1 MEYHKAKGAVP
12 SKEPEK
18 GVAKVERLSK
28 ELLDLFEGKDRSV
41 IEKAIEVGIT
51 AHEGQFRKSG
61 DPYIVHPLTVARILR
76 EKMHMDTTGVAAAVL
91 HDTVED
97 TFITLDDL
105 KKTFGKE
112 VAFLVD
118 GVSKIGQVEAK
129 SRLQRQAET
138 VRKMILAMS
147 QDLRVLLIK
156 LADRLHNMR
165 TIEFIPDEAR
175 RRSIAEETLDIYAPL
190 AHRLGIAWIKWEL
203 EDLSFKQVNP
213 EMHARIQ
220 ALVAKSREEREAYI
234 EAMRRITQQ
243 KLEERGIKATIQG
256 RPKNFYSIYKK
267 MEENGLS
274 FEEVYDLT
282 ALRVIV
288 DTKEE
293 CYTVLGVIHSNW
305 PHVPGRFKDYI
316 TLPKPNMYQSI
327 HTTVIGPKGERVEFQ
342 IRTWEMH
349 RIAEEGIAAHWGYK
363 EKKNL
368 AKDEETRVIQWIRN
382 VMEWQGDT
390 SDHQD
395 FLRHLK
401 VDLFPEKVYVFTPK
415 GEVKTFPK
423 GSTPLDFAYA
433 IHTDVGHRCTGAKVN
448 GKLVSLNYQLQTGD
462 QVEIIT
468 TTNAHPSR
476 DWLKLVKTGRARAKI
491 QAWLRTQE
499 RERAFSV
506 GKSLCQAEF
515 RKLGK
520 NFNRYLE
527 EGKIDSISSDF
538 GFRTAEDL
546 VVAVGFGKIAARQVA
561 RKAISPEEV
570 EGEKEKKRLSSELFD
585 SLKPQRK
592 MEGAK
597 IAVKGVDD
605 VLVRFA
611 KCCNPIPGD
620 DIVGYIT
627 RGKGI
632 TVHSANCPNLMT
644 LQLEP
649 ERQIEVEWDTDN
661 PVPMPVKLMV
671 ETEDTP
677 GILAE
682 ITTAISKH
690 GVNIEEGVLRTD
702 PSRNRGILKFTVDVK
717 DTKQL
722 EEVIHSVRGIE
733 GVIFVN
739 RVLT

>member
-1 MEYHKAKGAVP
+1 MEYHK
-12 SKEPEK
+12 EK
-18 GVAKVERLSK
+18 GKVVTDPSQGEEKVARLSS
-28 ELLDLFEGKDRSV
+28 ELLALFEGEERSV
-41 IEKAIEVGIT
+41 IEKAIDLGKR

-61 DPYIVHPLTVARILR
+61 DPYIVHPLTVAKILR

-91 HDTVED
+91 HDVVED
-97 TFITLDDL
+97 TPVTTEELEEE
-105 KKTFGKE
+105 FGKE

-118 GVSKIGQVEAK
+118 GVSKIGRVEVK
-129 SRLQRQAET
+129 SRLQQQAET

-147 QDLRVLLIK
+147 QDIRVLLIK

-165 TIEFIPDEAR
+165 TIEFIPDEAKR
-175 RRSIAEETLDIYAPL
+175 RKIAEETLEIYAPL

-203 EDLSFKQVNP
+203 EDLAFKQVNP
-213 EMHARIQ
+213 EMHAKIQ

-234 EAMRRITQQ
+234 EAMRHIVQQ
-243 KLEERGIKATIQG
+243 KLEEKGIKATIQG

-288 DTKEE
+288 DTPDE
-293 CYTVLGVIHSNW
+293 CYTVLGIIHSNW

-316 TLPKPNMYQSI
+316 TLPKPNMYQSL

-368 AKDEETRVIQWIRN
+368 VKDEETRVIQWVRN
-382 VMEWQGDT
+382 VLEWQSET
-390 SDHQD
+390 SDHKD
-395 FLRHLK
+395 FLRNLK

-415 GEVKTFPK
+415 GEVRSFPK

-433 IHTDVGHRCTGAKVN
+433 IHTDVGHRCTGARVN
-448 GKLVSLNYQLQTGD
+448 GKLVSLNYQLKTGD

-468 TTNAHPSR
+468 SSNAHPSR
-476 DWLKLVKTGRARAKI
+476 DWLKLVKTSRARTKI
-491 QAWLRTQE
+491 QSWLRTQE
-499 RERAFSV
+499 RERAFSL
-506 GKSLCQAEF
+506 GKSLCQTEF

-527 EGKIDSISSDF
+527 EEKIDAIASDF

-546 VVAVGFGKIAARQVA
+546 VVAVGFGKVAPRQVA

-570 EGEKEKKRLSSELFD
+570 EGEKEKKRLSSQLFD
-585 SLKPQRK
+585 SLKPQRRL
-592 MEGAK
+592 EGTK
-597 IAVKGVDD
+597 ISVKGIDD

-620 DIVGYIT
+620 EIVGYIT

-632 TVHSANCPNLMT
+632 TVHAANCPNLMT

-649 ERQIEVEWDTDN
+649 ERQIEVEWETDN
-661 PVPMPVKLMV
+661 MVPMPVKLLV

-682 ITTAISKH
+682 ITTAISKQ
-690 GVNIEEGVLRTD
+690 GVNIEDGVLKTD
-702 PSRNRGILKFTVDVK
+702 PSRKRGILKFTVDVK
-717 DTKQL
+717 NTDQL
-722 EEVIHSVRGIE
+722 EAVIHAVRKIE

-739 RVLT
+739 RVLS

>member
-1 MEYHKAKGAVP
+1 MEYHKEKGKVAVDP
-12 SKEPEK
+12 SKGQE
-18 GVAKVERLSK
+18 KVERLSQ
-28 ELLDLFEGKDRSV
+28 ELLALFEGEDRSV
-41 IEKAIEVGIT
+41 IEKAIELGKR

-61 DPYIVHPLTVARILR
+61 DPYIVHPLTVAKILR
-76 EKMHMDTTGVAAAVL
+76 ENMHMDTTGVAAAVL
-91 HDTVED
+91 HDVVED
-97 TFITLDDL
+97 TWVTTEDL
-105 KKTFGKE
+105 EGEFGKE

-118 GVSKIGQVEAK
+118 GVSKIGRVEVK
-129 SRLQRQAET
+129 SRLQQQAET

-147 QDLRVLLIK
+147 QDIRVLLIK

-165 TIEFIPDEAR
+165 TIEFIPDENKR
-175 RRSIAEETLDIYAPL
+175 RKIAEETLDIYAPL

-203 EDLSFKQVNP
+203 EDLAFKQVNP

-234 EAMRRITQQ
+234 EGMRRIVQQ
-243 KLEERGIKATIQG
+243 KLEEKGIRATIQG

-288 DTKEE
+288 DTPDQ
-293 CYTVLGVIHSNW
+293 CYTVLGIIHSNW

-316 TLPKPNMYQSI
+316 TLPKPNMYQSL

-368 AKDEETRVIQWIRN
+368 VSDEETRVIQWVRN
-382 VMEWQGDT
+382 ILEWQSET
-390 SDHQD
+390 SDHKD
-395 FLRHLK
+395 FLRNLK

-415 GEVKTFPK
+415 GEVRSFPK

-433 IHTDVGHRCTGAKVN
+433 IHTDVGHHCTGARVN
-448 GKLVSLNYQLQTGD
+448 GKLVSLNYQLKTGD

-468 TTNAHPSR
+468 STNAHPSR
-476 DWLKLVKTGRARAKI
+476 DWLKLVKTSRARTKI

-506 GKSLCQAEF
+506 GKSLCQNEF

-527 EGKIDSISSDF
+527 DEKIDAIASDF

-546 VVAVGFGKIAARQVA
+546 VVAVGFGKVAARQVA

-570 EGEKEKKRLSSELFD
+570 EGEKEKKRLSSQLFD
-585 SLKPQRK
+585 SLKPQRRL
-592 MEGAK
+592 EGTK
-597 IAVKGVDD
+597 ISVKGVDD

-620 DIVGYIT
+620 EIVGYIT

-632 TVHSANCPNLMT
+632 TIHAANCPNLMT

-649 ERQIEVEWDTDN
+649 ERQIEVEWATDHE
-661 PVPMPVKLMV
+661 VPMPVKLLV

-682 ITTAISKH
+682 ITTAISKQ
-690 GVNIEEGVLRTD
+690 GVNIEDGVLKTD
-702 PSRNRGILKFTVDVK
+702 PSRKRGILKFTVDVK
-717 DTKQL
+717 NTEQL
-722 EEVIHSVRGIE
+722 DSVIQSVRKIE

-739 RVLT
+739 RVLS

>member
-1 MEYHKAKGAVP
+1 MEYHKEKRDTAP
-12 SKEPEK
+12 TPEGEK
-18 GVAKVERLSK
+18 KVERLSQ
-28 ELLDLFEGKDRSV
+28 ELVSLFKGEDRAI
-41 IEKAIEVGIT
+41 IEKAIKVGKE
-51 AHEGQFRKSG
+51 AHQGQFRKSG
-61 DPYIVHPLTVARILR
+61 DPYIVHPLTVAKILR
-76 EKMHMDTTGVAAAVL
+76 DNMHMDTTGVAAAVL
-91 HDTVED
+91 HDVVED
-97 TFITLDDL
+97 THLTAEDIERE
-105 KKTFGKE
+105 FGKE
-112 VAFLVD
+112 VAFLVE
-118 GVSKIGQVEAK
+118 GVSKIGRVEVK
-129 SRLQRQAET
+129 SRLQQQAET

-147 QDLRVLLIK
+147 QDIRVLLIK

-165 TIEFIPDEAR
+165 TIEFIPDEAKR
-175 RRSIAEETLDIYAPL
+175 RKIAEETLDIYAPL

-203 EDLSFKQVNP
+203 EDLAFKQVNP
-213 EMHARIQ
+213 EMHAKIQ

-234 EAMRRITQQ
+234 EAMRKIVQQ
-243 KLEERGIKATIQG
+243 KLEEKGIKATIQG

-288 DTKEE
+288 DTPDE
-293 CYTVLGVIHSNW
+293 CYTVLGIIHSNW

-316 TLPKPNMYQSI
+316 TLPKPNMYQSL

-368 AKDEETRVIQWIRN
+368 VKDEERRVIQWVRN
-382 VMEWQGDT
+382 ILEWQHET
-390 SDHQD
+390 SDHKD
-395 FLRHLK
+395 FLRKLK

-415 GEVKTFPK
+415 GEVKSFPK

-433 IHTDVGHRCTGAKVN
+433 IHTDVGHHCTGARVN
-448 GKLVSLNYQLQTGD
+448 GKLVSLNYQLKTGD

-468 TTNAHPSR
+468 STNAHPSR
-476 DWLKLVKTGRARAKI
+476 DWLKLVQTSRARTKI
-491 QAWLRTQE
+491 QAWLRAQE
-499 RERAFSV
+499 RERAFAV

-515 RKLGK
+515 RKVGK
-520 NFNRYLE
+520 NFNKYLE
-527 EGKIDSISSDF
+527 EGRLDPISSDF
-538 GFRTAEDL
+538 GFRTSEDL
-546 VVAVGFGKIAARQVA
+546 VVAVGFGKVSARQVA
-561 RKAISPEEV
+561 SKAISPEEV
-570 EGEKEKKRLSSELFD
+570 EGEKEKKRLSSQLFD
-585 SLKPQRK
+585 SLKPRKK

-597 IAVKGVDD
+597 ISVKGVDD

-611 KCCNPIPGD
+611 RCCNPIPGD
-620 DIVGYIT
+620 EIVGYIT

-632 TVHSANCPNLMT
+632 TVHAANCPNLMT

-649 ERQIEVEWDTDN
+649 ERQIEVEWETEN
-661 PVPMPVKLMV
+661 PVPMPVKLLV

-690 GVNIEEGVLRTD
+690 GVNIEEGVLKTD
-702 PSRNRGILKFTVDVK
+702 PSRKRGILKFTVDVK
-717 DTKQL
+717 NTEQL
-722 EEVIHSVRGIE
+722 EEVMHSVRKIH

-739 RVLT
+739 RIFA